1 MADDGTGGVD
11 TGGALSGLLSAGMGA
26 ATGNPIAIASG
37 VLGLGMSIFGGVKQS
52 QAAQQMAAAKQQ
64 IAGLET
70 QQDTVR
76 RSAMELSAKRQQM
89 EVLRNAQ
96 RARSLALSNATSQ
109 GAQLGSG
116 LQGGYGQI
124 AGAENWNT
132 SGIKQNLGFGER
144 MFDLNALI
152 NQQKQNIAGFES
164 NSATA
169 GGIAKIGSTLMSSFS
184 PIKNLSGNLGSS
196 GSTPTV
202 SDGGSG
208 FGAG

>member
-96 RARSLALSNATSQ
+96 RARSLALNNATSQ
-109 GAQLGSG
+109 GAQFGSG
-116 LQGGYGQI
+116 LQGGYGQVQGAASWNNLGITQNLDLGEQMFSLNQHINEQKMNI
-124 AGAENWNT
+124 AGAE
-132 SGIKQNLGFGER
+132 S
-144 MFDLNALI
+144 
-152 NQQKQNIAGFES
+152 S
-164 NSATA
+164 SAT
-169 GGIAKIGSTLMSSFS
+169 
-184 PIKNLSGNLGSS
+184 
-196 GSTPTV
+196 
-202 SDGGSG
+202 
-208 FGAG
+208 